1 MKKIPFLITSAQ
13 AGFPSP
19 AQDFTELPL
28 DLNAYL
34 VKHPAATFLVRVL
47 GDSMV
52 DAGIY
57 DGDVLIVDRALAVA
71 PGNIVVAIVMGEFT
85 IKYYYPEKERT
96 ILRPANKNYSD
107 IVVTLEMDFEIWGV
121 VTCVLH
127 KV

>member
-1 MKKIPFLITSAQ
+1 MKKIPFLINPAH

-28 DLNAYL
+28 DLNKYL
-34 VKHPAATFLVRVL
+34 VKHPAATFLVRVS

-52 DAGIY
+52 GAGIHS
-57 DGDVLIVDRALAVA
+57 GDILIVDRALSVVS
-71 PGNIVVAIVMGEFT
+71 GNIIVAILMGEFT
-85 IKYYYPEKERT
+85 IKYYRQKKDSV
-96 ILRPANKNYSD
+96 ILSSANNNYED
-107 IVVTLEMDFEIWGV
+107 IHVTPEMDFEIWGI